1 MRCAERAQPLCAFFL
16 GPEALWAAERCFWD
30 MDKAQLLELLADGPV
45 IASVKDNG
53 GLEAAIR
60 SDVAVI
66 FLLYGDVLTI
76 ADIVRKAHDA
86 GKVVFVHL
94 DLVEGL
100 SPREVSVDFIAR
112 NTAADGV
119 LSTKANLTKRAKEL
133 GLVAIQRFFL
143 LDSMA
148 IRNIEK
154 HLGPD
159 VSDLIEVL
167 PGLMPKVIRQVRAL
181 SGKPV
186 VAGGLITDKED
197 VTGALGAGA
206 VAVSATN
213 PAVWEM

>member
-1 MRCAERAQPLCAFFL
+1 MRRAGTAALRFFFW
-16 GPEALWAAERCFWD
+16 GPAALWAAERCFGD

-53 GLEAAIR
+53 GLEAAIK